1 MARRD
6 RSAAEPVAVVETA
19 VAAPVAE
26 KAPAGTFV
34 KIGTAVYPFGERKP
48 LKRAHEGV
56 AVTVDGVAGTAVI
69 IPARNFS
76 DTRVWVT
83 LGDGRVGRFLVPAGT
98 EIAGAVIETTAE
110 TVKYD
115 REAVRTKTENRAK
128 AVEVAAVEG
137 DVAEPV
143 TVAEIAE

>member
-1 MARRD
+1 MAKRD
-6 RSAAEPVAVVETA
+6 RTPVEPAVVVET
-19 VAAPVAE
+19 VSAPVAKRE
-26 KAPAGTFV
+26 PGTFV

-56 AVTVDGVAGTAVI
+56 AVTVDGKSGTAVI

-98 EIAGAVIETTAE
+98 EIAGAVIVTTAE
-110 TVKYD
+110 AVKYD

-128 AVEVAAVEG
+128 AAAAAPVEG
-137 DVAEPV
+137 EVAEPV
-143 TVAEIAE
+143 TVGEIAE

>member
-1 MARRD
+1 MAKRK
-6 RSAAEPVAVVETA
+6 SEVAVETPVAAAEVA
-19 VAAPVAE
+19 PR
-26 KAPAGTFV
+26 GTFV

-56 AVTVDGVAGTAVI
+56 AVTVDGKAGTAVI

-98 EIAGAVIETTAE
+98 EIAGAVIETTSEA
-110 TVKYD
+110 VKYD

-128 AVEVAAVEG
+128 KGEAAPADEA
-137 DVAEPV
+137 AEPM
-143 TVAEIAE
+143 TVGTIET